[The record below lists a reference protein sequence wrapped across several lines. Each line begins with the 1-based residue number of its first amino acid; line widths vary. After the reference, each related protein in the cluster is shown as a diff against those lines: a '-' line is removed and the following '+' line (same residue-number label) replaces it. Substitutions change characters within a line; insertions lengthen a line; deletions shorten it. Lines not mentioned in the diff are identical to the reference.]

1 MFVKLSNVY
10 AVGGLAI
17 FVAGWAAYILAT
29 ALLSPNPP
37 FVDAQFGAFLVV
49 SFILNFFIIFNTLTF
64 IEKHKFI
71 NV

>member
-37 FVDAQFGAFLVV
+37 FVDAQYGAFLVV
-49 SFILNFFIIFNTLTF
+49 SFVFTF
-64 IEKHKFI
+64 
-71 NV
+71 